1 MKHLLV
7 LTKILVL
14 SFLFISCDS
23 TSISLEDPSTYP
35 NLKITDITVGTG
47 ALPSFGNTVIVH
59 YTGTFTN
66 GVKFDSSKDRGV
78 PFSFQIGVG
87 EVIKGWDLG
96 VSTMR
101 IGGKRKLI
109 IPPEL
114 GYGNKSQGPIP
125 ANSILVFEVELLG
138 IQ

>member
-7 LTKILVL
+7 RLGILVL
-14 SFLFISCDS
+14 SFLYISCDS
-23 TSISLEDPSTYP
+23 TSISLENPSKYP

-87 EVIKGWDLG
+87 VVFVPSWYIKIL
-96 VSTMR
+96 
-101 IGGKRKLI
+101 IGNCFVLRPKK
-109 IPPEL
+109 PP
-114 GYGNKSQGPIP
+114 KC
-125 ANSILVFEVELLG
+125 
-138 IQ
+138 

>member
-1 MKHLLV
+1 MKHVLMLTGLCGLLF
-7 LTKILVL
+7 
-14 SFLFISCDS
+14 SFMSCDS
-23 TSISLEDPSTYP
+23 TSISLEDPSKYP

-47 ALPSFGNTVIVH
+47 ALPAFGNTVIVH

-114 GYGNKSQGPIP
+114 GYGNKTQGPIP
-125 ANSILVFEVELLG
+125 ANSTLVFEVELLG